1 MKKHDAQTTR
11 LRQEK
16 RTERSHSLSGRISLS
31 LGIIMLFFICDDD
44 RFYFVGSQC
53 SI

>member
-1 MKKHDAQTTR
+1 MKKHDAQTTG
-11 LRQEK
+11 LRKEK
-16 RTERSHSLSGRISLS
+16 ETKSFLKRKN
-31 LGIIMLFFICDDD
+31 LFKLRYYHAFLIYDDD